1 LKLAEVHRW
10 IQTKIDKTLNYYK
23 EFGLWKTILR
33 FCESLGIF
41 KKRVFIFFEL
51 DLKDFIFGKKNN
63 HHIDLVRV
71 GKEDLEKVGKYLY
84 EWFEKDEALKSL
96 EAGNVLFTVK
106 DGEKMIY
113 YEWTEFKKIDLPYL
127 DLSFFIPD
135 DTAHNGYNY
144 TEPEYRRKGIASKA
158 KLLTLKYQ
166 RENGIQRAFCIIP
179 PNNTESLRF
188 NKKVGF
194 KEYQTVFYWR
204 LLFLKYYCVKDY
216 HTGSQK
222 VFWGS
227 GKATQELWKT
237 FLKIGPDR
245 S

>member
-1 LKLAEVHRW
+1 MKYSEVHRW
-10 IQTKIDKTLNYYK
+10 IQTKIQKTRNYYK
-23 EFGLWKTILR
+23 EFGFWKTILR
-33 FCESLGIF
+33 FLENIGVF
-41 KKRVFIFFEL
+41 KRRVFTFLEME
-51 DLKDFIFGKKNN
+51 LKDSISAQGQN
-63 HHIDLVRV
+63 HGVNLVRL

-84 EWFEKDEALKSL
+84 EWYEKEEALKCL

-106 DGEKMIY
+106 DGHKMIY

-135 DTAHNGYNY
+135 GTAHNGYNY

-166 RENGIQRAFCIIP
+166 QENGIQRAFCIIAP
-179 PNNTESLRF
+179 YNVESLKF
-188 NKKVGF
+188 NKKFGF
-194 KEYQTVFYWR
+194 KEYQIVLYWR
-204 LLFLKYYCVKDY
+204 LLFIKYYCVKDY

-227 GKATQELWKT
+227 GRATQELWKT
-237 FLKIGPDR
+237 FSKIGPDR